1 MEVTRETLKKARTYR
16 RLYKR
21 ILSELSEVERLGGP
35 RLDEEI
41 MRLNTDADKVRL
53 RLCAVDDFIS
63 SIEDVYARLIIKNKY
78 IDGLTWRAI
87 AMNVGGGNT
96 ADSVRMYVSRYLSH
110 LKIK

>member
-1 MEVTRETLKKARTYR
+1 MEVTKEMLKKARTYR

-21 ILSELSEVERLGGP
+21 ILGELSEVERLDGP
-35 RLDEEI
+35 KLNREGDRLKAEAE
-41 MRLNTDADKVRL
+41 KVRI
-53 RLCAVDDFIS
+53 RLEAAETFINS
-63 SIEDVYARLIIKNKY
+63 VEDVYARRIMRAKY
-78 IDGLTWRAI
+78 LDGSTWRAI

>member
-16 RLYKR
+16 RLLRR
-21 ILSELSEVERLGGP
+21 IEQEKAEIKKLGGP
-35 RLDEEI
+35 RLVTELD
-41 MRLNTDADKVRL
+41 RLAVEADRIGERVKI
-53 RLCAVDDFIS
+53 AETFINS
-63 SIEDVYARLIIKNKY
+63 VEDVYARRIMRAKY
-78 IDGLTWRAI
+78 LDGLTWRAI

>member
-1 MEVTRETLKKARTYR
+1 MEVTKEMLKKARTYR

-21 ILSELSEVERLGGP
+21 ILGEISEVERLDGP
-35 RLDEEI
+35 KLNREVDRLKAEAEKVRIRLETAETFINSVEDIYARRI
-41 MRLNTDADKVRL
+41 MRA
-53 RLCAVDDFIS
+53 
-63 SIEDVYARLIIKNKY
+63 KY
-78 IDGLTWRAI
+78 LDGLTWRAI